1 MMTSS
6 PTRAQLQRG
15 LIRGRELAA
24 AILAMMTTAEMRVAA
39 AWLRELVVQLSSLV
53 VKYVMADAS
62 NSRTAPNLCAAASTG
77 EAWPRRADIDPLPG
91 G

>member
-1 MMTSS
+1 V
-6 PTRAQLQRG
+6 
-15 LIRGRELAA
+15 A
-24 AILAMMTTAEMRVAA
+24 AIYPEVLSEPNPAVGEPQHTDIDAVQRENVR
-39 AWLRELVVQLSSLV
+39 LRELVVQLSSLV

-62 NSRTAPNLCAAASTG
+62 NARTAADLCATASTG